1 MCIGAAQ
8 VFWCRFDA
16 QQMYESLCAQT
27 SDVFCFLGCRN
38 ASTAA
43 ELINGSCTMLLFLYS
58 TSQKFNSLRKRV
70 QTSDWYPAPNK
81 TKANWISIST
91 KGRLHESTRFIFC
104 TVNEIRRMWNA
115 FCGKSFFSCFYIKR
129 EDAAGHARSVP
140 PSCSMFSGGAHWF
153 SAWTEVC
160 YDLLTIKQPPLL
172 MQLVHVALA
181 PSSDRKC
188 KHTYTLV

>member
-81 TKANWISIST
+81 TKANCISILT
-91 KGRLHESTRFIFC
+91 KGRLHESTLFYLLYCQSNPKDVKCMLRKIFFVVVIISKEKMPQATADLCRHRVQCFRVVHIGSQPGRRFVMI
-104 TVNEIRRMWNA
+104 
-115 FCGKSFFSCFYIKR
+115 Y
-129 EDAAGHARSVP
+129 
-140 PSCSMFSGGAHWF
+140 
-153 SAWTEVC
+153 
-160 YDLLTIKQPPLL
+160 
-172 MQLVHVALA
+172 
-181 PSSDRKC
+181 
-188 KHTYTLV
+188 